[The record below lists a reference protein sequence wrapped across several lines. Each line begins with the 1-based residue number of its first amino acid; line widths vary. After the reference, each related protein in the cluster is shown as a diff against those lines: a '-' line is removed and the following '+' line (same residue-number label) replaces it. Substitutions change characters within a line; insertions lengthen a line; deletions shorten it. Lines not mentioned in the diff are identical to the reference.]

1 MKPVIVQ
8 NLIRSMR
15 RRVKLPMPRPADEIP
30 TRKDRSGQ
38 FVLIFALLVLLA
50 VFFM

>member
-15 RRVKLPMPRPADEIP
+15 KRIKLPETTPSEIP

-38 FVLIFALLVLLA
+38 FMIIFAVLVIISMFLI
-50 VFFM
+50 